1 MSTLLTAHDDRR
13 VQATLAPTQEPQSS
27 PTKPR
32 RPSFW
37 VLIDRSDDALLDF
50 DTELLDHEDI
60 DHARFLLAQEPTIF
74 RNHLAIAKF
83 IEGWIDRV
91 ATDAK
96 PSEFNDGFIEGLVEI
111 MTHLRDG
118 DFTTDAVDEMV

>member
-13 VQATLAPTQEPQSS
+13 VRGTLAPTQELQSS

-37 VLIDRSDDALLDF
+37 VLIDRSDEALLDF

-60 DHARFLLAQEPTIF
+60 DHARVLLAQEPIF

-83 IEGWIDRV
+83 LEGWIDRV
-91 ATDAK
+91 VTDAK
-96 PSEFNDGFIEGLVEI
+96 PSEFNDGFIEGLVEM

-118 DFTTDAVDEMV
+118 DFAMEAVDEVG